1 MDQIAFGPPPSDVPW
16 RASPDGVDDV
26 DDETMRTD
34 DEADQEAMEDV
45 LNFAASHPSC
55 QIDQADV
62 TAPKTHEKPVIA
74 KSHKAAFFDLDG
86 TIANSNVVAQYV
98 VAKCDQMTT
107 FWKCLWLPLYA
118 LKCAF
123 YLVVDWLSRSTFNAL
138 FARDFRGMS
147 ATRASKKKMA
157 QIVYDKYMHDR
168 VFPNAVAHVNAL
180 KEEDYKIVLVTGSL
194 DFMIEPLARV
204 LRADHVIANS
214 LEETEGR
221 YGKGTVFTGKLKG
234 TPVADEEK
242 RVRVMRYAEQHG
254 IDLARSKAYGDSLSD
269 AAMLECVGEAAVVSP
284 SSAGMRR
291 RAEEEGWEV
300 LGWREEHERAGGA
313 LAGRAGAAA

>member
-1 MDQIAFGPPPSDVPW
+1 VLPFNSASDAFQLHPDF
-16 RASPDGVDDV
+16 ASY
-26 DDETMRTD
+26 
-34 DEADQEAMEDV
+34 
-45 LNFAASHPSC
+45 
-55 QIDQADV
+55 
-62 TAPKTHEKPVIA
+62 
-74 KSHKAAFFDLDG
+74 G
-86 TIANSNVVAQYV
+86 T
-98 VAKCDQMTT
+98 T
-107 FWKCLWLPLYA
+107 
-118 LKCAF
+118 
-123 YLVVDWLSRSTFNAL
+123 
-138 FARDFRGMS
+138 
-147 ATRASKKKMA
+147 
-157 QIVYDKYMHDR
+157 
-168 VFPNAVAHVNAL
+168 
-180 KEEDYKIVLVTGSL
+180 
-194 DFMIEPLARV
+194 